1 MFDFNLKFPED
12 ENPFD
17 NFISDYEL
25 VKIIYTD
32 KIIIKKENYLDK
44 HINFLLNLSY
54 DLEVEKN
61 IIDIVENLKFDALI
75 TEDNKIAVPYQIEF
89 NINQDDDK
97 NIRLGGKVI
106 VFWLKKNL
114 SAFEVF
120 NNEFIKTIEL
130 SDTAILYNIIEN
142 FKNWL
147 EPPDKNLL
155 LNWLQKQHEEKI
167 ILISDV
173 YDFNNI
179 NEKSK

>member
-1 MFDFNLKFPED
+1 
-12 ENPFD
+12 
-17 NFISDYEL
+17 
-25 VKIIYTD
+25 
-32 KIIIKKENYLDK
+32 
-44 HINFLLNLSY
+44 
-54 DLEVEKN
+54 
-61 IIDIVENLKFDALI
+61 
-75 TEDNKIAVPYQIEF
+75 
-89 NINQDDDK
+89 
-97 NIRLGGKVI
+97 